1 MKFSNEIWA
10 VIPARSGSKGLI
22 NKNIKLFE
30 GIPLIGHS
38 INSANKNKYI
48 NKVLFSSDSN
58 KYISIARKFNCD
70 LYHKRSKK
78 NSMSLSKDISVF
90 QEILKYL
97 IDKNFILPKYLIH
110 FRPTTPIRKNKS
122 ISKAIKI
129 FKKYQNSYTALKSVS
144 LNSHNSLKDFKI
156 KNQKLYS
163 INDKDKFNIDN
174 VNIPKEDLENTYIGN
189 GVVDIYKTK
198 NILKNKLWGN
208 KVYPLVTE
216 EIFCDID
223 SKKDFEIGE
232 ILASKFK

>member
-198 NILKNKLWGN
+198 NILKNKLLGN

>member
-1 MKFSNEIWA
+1 
-10 VIPARSGSKGLI
+10 
-22 NKNIKLFE
+22 
-30 GIPLIGHS
+30 
-38 INSANKNKYI
+38 
-48 NKVLFSSDSN
+48 
-58 KYISIARKFNCD
+58 
-70 LYHKRSKK
+70 
-78 NSMSLSKDISVF
+78 MSLSKDISVF

-189 GVVDIYKTK
+189 GEIDIYKTK
-198 NILKNKLWGN
+198 I
-208 KVYPLVTE
+208 Y
-216 EIFCDID
+216 
-223 SKKDFEIGE
+223 
-232 ILASKFK
+232 